1 MTLTTTIDATR
12 GKFDWTKPVLW
23 LFAVCLV
30 VLVGLP
36 LSWLAIYAF
45 SNKAGHVTLQNF
57 VTLFTDPDF
66 LDPLLTTAIIATTS
80 ATLCCVVAAPMGWL
94 VSRTDMPG
102 RQFIRALV
110 TASFV
115 TPPFLG
121 AVAWELLAAPNSGLL
136 NQLYRLV
143 TGQDAGEHLFNIYS
157 LTGIIFVI
165 SCYTFP
171 FVFVLVANALD
182 NMPGELED
190 ASAIL
195 GGKAWTTARRVTIPL
210 ALPALVA
217 GALIAF
223 LQAMTL
229 FGSPAILALPA
240 GFHTMTTKIWS
251 LFQYPPKLELAAAAA
266 VPLLVLTIVLLQ
278 AQKFILGRR
287 GYSVVGG
294 KYGAPRRVER
304 GGWRWFALGFCLV
317 VLLNP
322 VFLPY
327 LALLNAAFSP
337 NATTLVTPTTFTLH
351 NIVFVFTELSSTQL
365 ALKTAV
371 ILGTAAATI
380 GTILALVIAYVT
392 TRRVIAGHRLLGFL
406 ATAPVAVP
414 GIVLGVGLFLSYTR
428 PPFVLYGT
436 LWILLIAFLAI
447 HLPSAYQQLQAAF
460 LTIHPELEDA
470 SRILGATR
478 LQSLRKITAPLLR
491 TVLIATWCF
500 IFIGVMRELSAAIV
514 LFTSQTKVL
523 SVLIY
528 DLNES
533 GDLAAIAVLGIA
545 MLIITFA
552 VGLAVTQTP
561 GGGNGATRLRTSWA
575 VLPAKAGTHHPW
587 RQRSKKPLLHCRKT
601 TVRAV

>member
-1 MTLTTTIDATR
+1 MTITASIDTTKPKI
-12 GKFDWTKPVLW
+12 DWTKPVLA
-23 LFAVCLV
+23 LFAMCLILLIV
-30 VLVGLP
+30 LP
-36 LSWLAIYAF
+36 LSWLAVY
-45 SNKAGHVTLQNF
+45 SVTDKANHLTLQNF

-66 LDPLLTTAIIATTS
+66 LDPLLTTAIIAVTS
-80 ATLCCVVAAPMGWL
+80 AAICCFVAAPMGWL

-136 NQLYRLV
+136 NQLYRLL
-143 TGQDAGEHLFNIYS
+143 TGAEADAHLFNIYS

-195 GGKAWTTARRVTIPL
+195 GGRAWTTARRVTIPL

-266 VPLLVLTIVLLQ
+266 VPLLLLTILLLQ

-294 KYGAPRRVER
+294 KYGAPRRVEMKK
-304 GGWRWFALGFCLV
+304 WRWAALAFCLV

-327 LALLNAAFSP
+327 FALLNAAFSP
-337 NATTLVTPTTFTLH
+337 NATTLVTPSTLTLH

-365 ALKTAV
+365 ALKNTV
-371 ILGTAAATI
+371 ILGTATATI

-436 LWILLIAFLAI
+436 LWILLIAFLTI
-447 HLPSAYQQLQAAF
+447 NLPSAYQQLQAAF
-460 LTIHPELEDA
+460 ATIHPELEDA

-478 LQSLRKITAPLLR
+478 LQSLRQITAPLLR
-491 TVLIATWCF
+491 TGVIATWCF

-533 GDLAAIAVLGIA
+533 GDLAAISVLGIA
-545 MLIITFA
+545 MLVITFA
-552 VGLAVTQTP
+552 VVLAVNQIP
-561 GGGNGATRLRTSWA
+561 VFGANAGARLRN
-575 VLPAKAGTHHPW
+575 G
-587 RQRSKKPLLHCRKT
+587 
-601 TVRAV
+601 

>member
-1 MTLTTTIDATR
+1 MTVLTTTGAPRAKI
-12 GKFDWTKPVLW
+12 DWTKPVLW
-23 LFAVCLV
+23 LFAAFLILLIV
-30 VLVGLP
+30 LP
-36 LSWLAIYAF
+36 LSWLAIY
-45 SNKAGHVTLQNF
+45 SVTDKANHPTLQNF
-57 VTLFTDPDF
+57 IKLFTAPDF
-66 LDPLLTTAIIATTS
+66 LDPLMTTAVIATTS
-80 ATLCCVVAAPMGWL
+80 AFFCCVVAAPMGWL

-136 NQLYRLV
+136 NQLYRYL
-143 TGQDAGEHLFNIYS
+143 TGMDAGEHLFNIYS

-195 GGKAWTTARRVTIPL
+195 GGRAWTTARRVTIPL

-266 VPLLVLTIVLLQ
+266 VPLLILTILLLQ

-294 KYGAPRRVER
+294 KYGSPRRVEM
-304 GGWRWFALGFCLV
+304 GGWRWVAFAFCMLA
-317 VLLNP
+317 LMSP

-327 LALLNAAFSP
+327 FALLNAAFSP
-337 NATTLVTPTTFTLH
+337 NATTLATPSTLTLH
-351 NIVFVFTELSSTQL
+351 NIVFVFTELSST
-365 ALKTAV
+365 ALVLKNTV
-371 ILGTAAATI
+371 ILGAATATV

-392 TRRVIAGHRLLGFL
+392 TRRVVAGSRVLGFL

-436 LWILLIAFLAI
+436 LWILLIAFL
-447 HLPSAYQQLQAAF
+447 
-460 LTIHPELEDA
+460 T
-470 SRILGATR
+470 
-478 LQSLRKITAPLLR
+478 
-491 TVLIATWCF
+491 
-500 IFIGVMRELSAAIV
+500 
-514 LFTSQTKVL
+514 
-523 SVLIY
+523 
-528 DLNES
+528 
-533 GDLAAIAVLGIA
+533 
-545 MLIITFA
+545 
-552 VGLAVTQTP
+552 
-561 GGGNGATRLRTSWA
+561 
-575 VLPAKAGTHHPW
+575 
-587 RQRSKKPLLHCRKT
+587 
-601 TVRAV
+601 